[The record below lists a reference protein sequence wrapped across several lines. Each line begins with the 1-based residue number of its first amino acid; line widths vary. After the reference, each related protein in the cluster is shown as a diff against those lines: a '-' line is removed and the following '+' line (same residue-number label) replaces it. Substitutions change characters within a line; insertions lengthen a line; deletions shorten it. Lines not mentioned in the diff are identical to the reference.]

1 MEKELIRNTG
11 SLKIRVGL
19 IITILG
25 FLVFL
30 LGVDPGIFG
39 VDRSPVT
46 GFLQIAVFLSG
57 LAMICIGGYM
67 SLISLWNGREKSI
80 AADIGLRLVSTGYV
94 IAVASGMADIF
105 GFGTQ
110 PLPNIPYFGWWQAL
124 GVMIGEITI
133 ALGFILMI
141 PYTIS
146 DDMR

>member
-1 MEKELIRNTG
+1 MEKELIRNNG
-11 SLKIRVGL
+11 SLKIRVGMF
-19 IITILG
+19 ITILG
-25 FLVFL
+25 FLIFL

-39 VDRSPVT
+39 ADRSPVT

-141 PYTIS
+141 PYSIS
-146 DDMR
+146 DEMR

>member
-1 MEKELIRNTG
+1 MEKELIRNHG

-25 FLVFL
+25 FLIFL

-46 GFLQIAVFLSG
+46 GFLQIAVFLIG

-67 SLISLWNGREKSI
+67 SLISLWSGREKSI

-141 PYTIS
+141 PYTVS
-146 DDMR
+146 DDIG

>member
-1 MEKELIRNTG
+1 MEKDLIRNNG
-11 SLKIRVGL
+11 SLKIRIGMF
-19 IITILG
+19 ITILG
-25 FLVFL
+25 FLIFL

-39 VDRSPVT
+39 ADRSPVT

-57 LAMICIGGYM
+57 LAMICIGGYL

-141 PYTIS
+141 PYSIS
-146 DDMR
+146 DEMR

>member
-1 MEKELIRNTG
+1 MEKELIRNHG

-25 FLVFL
+25 FLIFL

-46 GFLQIAVFLSG
+46 GFLQIAVFLIG

-141 PYTIS
+141 PYTVS
-146 DDMR
+146 DDIG

>member
-1 MEKELIRNTG
+1 MDKELIRNHG

-25 FLVFL
+25 FLIFL

-46 GFLQIAVFLSG
+46 GFLQIAVFLIG

-141 PYTIS
+141 PYTVS
-146 DDMR
+146 DDIG

>member
-25 FLVFL
+25 FLIFL

-46 GFLQIAVFLSG
+46 GFLQIAVFLIG

-141 PYTIS
+141 PYTVS
-146 DDMR
+146 DDIG

>member
-1 MEKELIRNTG
+1 
-11 SLKIRVGL
+11 
-19 IITILG
+19 
-25 FLVFL
+25 
-30 LGVDPGIFG
+30 

-46 GFLQIAVFLSG
+46 GFLQIAVFLIG

-141 PYTIS
+141 PYTVS
-146 DDMR
+146 DDIG